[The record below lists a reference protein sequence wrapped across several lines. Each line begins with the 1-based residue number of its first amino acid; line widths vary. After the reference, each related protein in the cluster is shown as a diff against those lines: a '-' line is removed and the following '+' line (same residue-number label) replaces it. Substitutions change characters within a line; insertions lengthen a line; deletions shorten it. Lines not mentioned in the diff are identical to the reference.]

1 MSICRTFICPAW
13 KGREGGDG
21 GWLVQSILVIRVSLP
36 IRREPVLLL
45 DSLLENNTKLRHCN
59 IIVPSGAHL
68 DPVAVVS
75 LRGSR
80 PERVLQYLGIFRFPS
95 GGWEVAARGPV
106 VTRLQAQYEGGRG
119 VEDGSRGDVQR

>member
-1 MSICRTFICPAW
+1 MSICSTFICPAW
-13 KGREGGDG
+13 KGREGGDD

-80 PERVLQYLGIFRFPS
+80 PESVLQDLGVFRFP
-95 GGWEVAARGPV
+95 GGWREVAAGGTV
-106 VTRLQAQYEGGRG
+106 VTRLQTQYQGGRG
-119 VEDGSRGDVQR
+119 VEDWCRGHVQR